1 MAVALSAKLALPPL
15 ESGDR
20 LTREE
25 FEDRYAAMPKVKK
38 AELIEGVVYL
48 ASPVRLKKH
57 GQPHYHIITW
67 LGVYTALTP
76 GVMGSDNTTVRLD
89 ADNEPQPDVLIR
101 IDESKGGQ
109 SRISDDDYV
118 EGAPELAVEIAGSS
132 AAYDLHDKKEAYRRN
147 GVQEYIVWQAD
158 SKSITW
164 FSLQAD
170 NYVVLVP
177 DDAGILRSRIFPGLW
192 LSVNAFVAGELSQV
206 LDVLREGLNSKEHQ
220 AFVEKL
226 NL

>member
-1 MAVALSAKLALPPL
+1 MAVALSTKLALPPL

-20 LTREE
+20 LTCEE
-25 FEDRYAAMPKVKK
+25 FEDRYAAMPDVKK

-48 ASPVRLKKH
+48 ASPVRVKNH
-57 GQPHYHIITW
+57 AQPHHDLITW
-67 LGVYTALTP
+67 LGVYRALTP
-76 GVMGSDNTTVRLD
+76 GIMGCDNATVRLD
-89 ADNEPQPDVLIR
+89 ADNEPQPDALLR

-109 SRISDDDYV
+109 SRISEDDYV

-158 SKSITW
+158 TQSVIW

-192 LSVNAFVAGELSQV
+192 LSVSAFVAGELSQV
-206 LDVLREGLNSKEHQ
+206 LDVLREGLNSEEHQ
-220 AFVEKL
+220 TFVEKL